1 MVLTYFESALEAEQ
15 SSNSDQ
21 SFFLKHPVDSQ
32 LSLKNQ
38 SAARGGGCGVKRR
51 PN

>member
-1 MVLTYFESALEAEQ
+1 MNKLLGEKVEVVMEEDDILI
-15 SSNSDQ
+15 
-21 SFFLKHPVDSQ
+21 DSQ
-32 LSLKNQ
+32 LGLKNQ